1 MEARDSNLTRAIE
14 DMPTYQAPEEVW
26 DRIANE
32 LDADRP
38 LRMAIEDYRQQQLEA
53 PDLFDTIIEEEK
65 PRMERQGKVRSIS
78 PVWMTGIAA
87 SLALLIGYF
96 VLFNQ
101 AAEETITVV
110 TYTET
115 MENLPEMMTAA
126 MEDVSAD
133 DEVMDFIK
141 KHCQQVALTCN
152 TPQFQGLFDL
162 YIELDQSKM
171 ELMDVMQAN
180 QEQEQLADYL
190 IRVEKEKDEVGKQL
204 IQMIIG

>member
-1 MEARDSNLTRAIE
+1 ME
-14 DMPTYQAPEEVW
+14 P
-26 DRIANE
+26 
-32 LDADRP
+32 
-38 LRMAIEDYRQQQLEA
+38 
-53 PDLFDTIIEEEK
+53 
-65 PRMERQGKVRSIS
+65 QGKVRSLS
-78 PVWMTGIAA
+78 PIWLSGVAA
-87 SLALLIGYF
+87 GLALLIGYF

-101 AAEETITVV
+101 AGEETITVV
-110 TYTET
+110 SYSET
-115 MENLPEMMTAA
+115 VDDLPEMMTAA
-126 MEDVSAD
+126 MEEVSED

-141 KHCQQVALTCN
+141 MHCQQVALTCN

>member
-1 MEARDSNLTRAIE
+1 MEAKDSKLNKAIE

-26 DRIANE
+26 DRIVDE

-53 PDLFDTIIEEEK
+53 PDLFDTIIEAEK
-65 PRMERQGKVRSIS
+65 PLMEPQGKVRSLS
-78 PVWMTGIAA
+78 PIWLSGIAA
-87 SLALLIGYF
+87 GLALLIGYF

-110 TYTET
+110 SYSET
-115 MENLPEMMTAA
+115 VEDLPEMMTAA
-126 MEDVSAD
+126 MEEVSED

-141 KHCQQVALTCN
+141 MHCQQVALTCN